1 MILIFGIITHKLF
14 IVCALGTLSPPSIHC
29 GTGARRSREE
39 YLAEVE
45 FVSTDQE
52 LNGLLNGYS
61 QKINNNPNAN
71 GFGRVNFET
80 GKDCGSPARVDD
92 ALVYR
97 NGDPVAEMESGFQSG
112 TEITFNC
119 ISSVA
124 GERTTWK
131 IICEDGAWVGRSLN
145 CGK

>member
-1 MILIFGIITHKLF
+1 M
-14 IVCALGTLSPPSIHC
+14 
-29 GTGARRSREE
+29 
-39 YLAEVE
+39 
-45 FVSTDQE
+45 
-52 LNGLLNGYS
+52 
-61 QKINNNPNAN
+61 
-71 GFGRVNFET
+71 
-80 GKDCGSPARVDD
+80 
-92 ALVYR
+92 YR

>member
-1 MILIFGIITHKLF
+1 M
-14 IVCALGTLSPPSIHC
+14 S
-29 GTGARRSREE
+29 
-39 YLAEVE
+39 EVE
-45 FVSTDQE
+45 FVNTDQE
-52 LNGLLNGYS
+52 INGLLNSYGG
-61 QKINNNPNAN
+61 KINAIGSSLSSSGMISIDEHTGLMN
-71 GFGRVNFET
+71 GGFNRVNVES
-80 GKDCGSPARVDD
+80 GRDCGSPARVDD

-145 CGK
+145 CGIKIFQI